1 MKQVKKNIVILFVE
15 TGTRE
20 PKPRFGTR
28 EELDGNERTE
38 TYKNFRNERDLQRT
52 ILASRTGRIIF
63 VEWEYKRMQSFP
75 YKRLELNGI
84 FFNISSY
91 FVPISSALS
100 PVFQVLMI
108 ETMMGMLNGLFFNIS
123 TTAAFS
129 NAIFSF
135 FDGRGWSSESSI
147 VTSDRVSEWVSDSV
161 SHLVVLIQSSRQ
173 IRY

>member
-1 MKQVKKNIVILFVE
+1 M
-15 TGTRE
+15 
-20 PKPRFGTR
+20 R
-28 EELDGNERTE
+28 EELDGNERTK
-38 TYKNFRNERDLQRT
+38 TYKIFRNEQDFVEW
-52 ILASRTGRIIF
+52 GIF

-75 YKRLELNGI
+75 YKVLELNRI

-108 ETMMGMLNGLFFNIS
+108 DSMMGMLFFIIFFNIS

-135 FDGRGWSSESSI
+135 FDGRGWSSESV

-161 SHLVVLIQSSRQ
+161 SDLVILIQSSRQ